1 MHLTNAMRNSLISIP
16 ITFIVCVVVLYTT
29 KPTWVQKIINGDK
42 TQINTPLVCLYSLL
56 AALIVAL
63 GILLYTSKNHEEE
76 IPTEKADTPQKV
88 LKIPKPA
95 YSTLKR

>member
-29 KPTWVQKIINGDK
+29 KPIWVQKIVNGDK
-42 TQINTPLVCLYSLL
+42 TQINVPLVCLYSLL
-56 AALIVAL
+56 AGLIVSL
-63 GILLYTSKNHEEE
+63 GVLIYTSKNQEEE
-76 IPTEKADTPQKV
+76 TLPLISNTPQKL
-88 LKIPKPA
+88 LKIPKSA